1 LECWREETN
10 IKAEKRRI
18 IKEIELKDIIYEMGS
33 IVRKMNEE
41 QKKKCKIIR

>member
-1 LECWREETN
+1 MECWREETN

-41 QKKKCKIIR
+41 QKRKYKIIG